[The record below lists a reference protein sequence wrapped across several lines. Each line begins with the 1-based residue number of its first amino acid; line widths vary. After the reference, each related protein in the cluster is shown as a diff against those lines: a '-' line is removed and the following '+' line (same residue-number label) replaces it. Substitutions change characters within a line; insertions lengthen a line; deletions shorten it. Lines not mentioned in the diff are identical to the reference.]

1 MVDWYFLLLG
11 FPAPLAHTRCWID
24 PLLLSAGIHVPSQTA
39 INTPLYSTVQT
50 FFSPYLWVYSV
61 LQYSTAS
68 HLATKQ
74 PCNTLN
80 LVTPPRALDLI
91 L

>member
-39 INTPLYSTVQT
+39 INTPLYCTVQT
-50 FFSPYLWVYSV
+50 FLSPSCVSLYR
-61 LQYSTAS
+61 TAS
-68 HLATKQ
+68 
-74 PCNTLN
+74 
-80 LVTPPRALDLI
+80 RASLTVI
-91 L
+91 FFS

>member
-1 MVDWYFLLLG
+1 MIEWYFLLLG
-11 FPAPLAHTRCWID
+11 FPAPSPTTAVRLD

-39 INTPLYSTVQT
+39 INTPLYCTVQT